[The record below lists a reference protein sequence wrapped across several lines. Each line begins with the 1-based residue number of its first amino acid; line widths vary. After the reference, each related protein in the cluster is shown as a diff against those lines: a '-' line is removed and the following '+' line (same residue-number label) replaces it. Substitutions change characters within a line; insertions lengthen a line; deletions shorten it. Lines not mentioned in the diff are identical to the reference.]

1 MTKTDHPYRTGA
13 EITRGIIVT
22 TSNSVEDSKVDRYL
36 GLVRGIVVRSPTIG
50 QGFMGAI
57 KSIGGGNIE
66 EWADVCES
74 ARHDAYQRMLK
85 HAVELGAH
93 AIIAVR
99 YDATEFSQGATEVL
113 VYGTAVT
120 LNPPPL

>member
-66 EWADVCES
+66 EWAEAS
-74 ARHDAYQRMLK
+74 AHDHEPIFRALEAGDADAARLAMAEHIQHIGLLLTEYLEQRGVF
-85 HAVELGAH
+85 ARSEPQ
-93 AIIAVR
+93 
-99 YDATEFSQGATEVL
+99 DTQ
-113 VYGTAVT
+113 
-120 LNPPPL
+120 